1 MCVLGRDAPVL
12 SLLPKNSFVCS
23 GACHESLEK
32 SIGCQPQRVV
42 LVPPTR

>member
-1 MCVLGRDAPVL
+1 MCVLGRDIPVL
-12 SLLPKNSFVCS
+12 SLLPQNLSVCS

-32 SIGCQPQRVV
+32 SIGHQPQRMV